1 MNKKSIFLFV
11 WLPLACA
18 AIPLVCIPA
27 AEWLVV
33 SGYGYEALLWQVIF
47 LIIPALLAVPVFL
60 AALIGLGFK
69 RTRFISSVCALCSA
83 TYLVAFIISLP
94 IGEKIRMR
102 GFHRLAE
109 RSKPLV
115 DAVRAYEDKHGRP
128 PASLEAL
135 VPEFIASI
143 PSTGMKAYPKYEY
156 SVVTNANVHGNPW
169 IITIFTP
176 SGGINFDQFMYWPL
190 TNYPARGYG
199 GWIERVGDW
208 AYVHE

>member
-1 MNKKSIFLFV
+1 MTKLNRIGFGCALLVCATVPLVCLPLSQRAVVSPHGDMFFVSLAYLFV
-11 WLPLACA
+11 LLTVV
-18 AIPLVCIPA
+18 AIPLFF
-27 AEWLVV
+27 
-33 SGYGYEALLWQVIF
+33 G
-47 LIIPALLAVPVFL
+47 
-60 AALIGLGFK
+60 ALIGLCFRK
-69 RTRFISSVCALCSA
+69 FRSISAVSALCSGV
-83 TYLVAFIISLP
+83 YLIAYFVSP
-94 IGEKIRMR
+94 KMGDEVRMNA
-102 GFHRLAE
+102 FHRLAE

-115 DAVRAYEDKHGRP
+115 DAVRAYEEKHGRP

-135 VPEFIASI
+135 VPEFIASV
-143 PSTGMKAYPKYEY
+143 PTTGMKAYPKYEY
-156 SVVTNANVHGNPW
+156 AVVTNANDHGNPW

>member
-1 MNKKSIFLFV
+1 MNKKSIFLFIL
-11 WLPLACA
+11 LPLICA

-27 AEWLVV
+27 AGWWAV
-33 SGYGYEALLWQVIF
+33 SAYGHESILWQILF
-47 LIIPALLAVPVFL
+47 LIIPALLAVPLFL
-60 AALIGLGFK
+60 ASLIGLGFQ
-69 RTRFISSVCALCSA
+69 RTRFVSCVCILCSA
-83 TYLVAFIISLP
+83 MYLVAFIISVP

-115 DAVRAYEDKHGRP
+115 DAVRAYEEKHGRP
-128 PASLEAL
+128 PDSLEAL
-135 VPEFIASI
+135 VPEFIASV
-143 PSTGMKAYPKYEY
+143 PVTGMKAYPKYEY
-156 SVVTNANVHGNPW
+156 SVVTNANDHDNPW

-190 TNYPARGYG
+190 TNYPEHGYG